1 MQSRETRHKPTNS
14 LSVDTLG
21 YFRHTDNSS
30 GNGRLLTA
38 LVYLNVTT
46 PAVVLVRVKL
56 RRTGRKETVVSCV
69 SSIQDGDPCRFT
81 VVLRREES
89 QGAANRLGR
98 DVGQVRTEVEPRW
111 NRLLLFWSDDRSP
124 HEVLSACKD
133 RGLNFDVAFFKL
145 RGFAATVW
153 YYDQPNP
160 SIPLTELGAF
170 PELEV
175 AETIETVEEEP
186 VVETPV
192 AKEAQP
198 S

>member
-21 YFRHTDNSS
+21 YVRHTDNSS

-56 RRTGRKETVVSCV
+56 RRTGRQETVVSCV

-89 QGAANRLGR
+89 QGAANRWGVTLARYELKWSHGGIACCSSGR
-98 DVGQVRTEVEPRW
+98 TIGVHTKFF
-111 NRLLLFWSDDRSP
+111 LL
-124 HEVLSACKD
+124 AKI
-133 RGLNFDVAFFKL
+133 
-145 RGFAATVW
+145 AA
-153 YYDQPNP
+153 
-160 SIPLTELGAF
+160 
-170 PELEV
+170 
-175 AETIETVEEEP
+175 
-186 VVETPV
+186 
-192 AKEAQP
+192 
-198 S
+198 